1 MSDKPE
7 PRAKGR
13 GPMHCVNFDFLA
25 GVARRG
31 ERVIGAY
38 SYGGAVS
45 FGRDVAT
52 RCCPSAASDADFG
65 RLQLTERECGVNLS
79 RWSSR

>member
-1 MSDKPE
+1 
-7 PRAKGR
+7 
-13 GPMHCVNFDFLA
+13 MHCANFDNLA
-25 GVARRG
+25 DVARRG

-38 SYGGAVS
+38 SYGGAVA

-52 RCCPSAASDADFG
+52 RCCPPSAASDADFG

-79 RWSSR
+79 